1 MYRSDLTSFFV
12 AIFLVLAAMPILAN
26 DTINADADAVTVE
39 LTSFAFTPETIEFES
54 GRDYVLQLKN
64 TSSGGHNFSARDFFD
79 AASIHPDDSGLIRK
93 GRVEVA
99 KGETVTIRLK
109 TGAAAT
115 YKLNC
120 SRFLHSGFGMKGQI
134 VVR

>member
-1 MYRSDLTSFFV
+1 MFRSDLTSFFV
-12 AIFLVLAAMPILAN
+12 AIFLVLAAVPILAN
-26 DTINADADAVTVE
+26 DTIAADAEPVTVE
-39 LTSFAFTPETIEFES
+39 LTSFAFKPESLEFDS
-54 GRDYVLQLKN
+54 GKDYVLQLKN

-79 AASIHPDDSGLIRK
+79 AASIHPEDSGLIRK
-93 GRVEVA
+93 GRVEVS

-115 YKLNC
+115 YKLTC

>member
-1 MYRSDLTSFFV
+1 MFRSDLTSFFV
-12 AIFLVLAAMPILAN
+12 AIFLVLAAGPILAN
-26 DTINADADAVTVE
+26 VTFAADPESVTVE
-39 LTSFAFTPETIEFES
+39 LSSFAFTPESVEFES
-54 GRDYVLQLKN
+54 GKDYALQLKN

-79 AASIHPDDSGLIRK
+79 AASIHPEDRALIKK
-93 GRVEVA
+93 GRVEVS

-109 TGAAAT
+109 TGAAAK